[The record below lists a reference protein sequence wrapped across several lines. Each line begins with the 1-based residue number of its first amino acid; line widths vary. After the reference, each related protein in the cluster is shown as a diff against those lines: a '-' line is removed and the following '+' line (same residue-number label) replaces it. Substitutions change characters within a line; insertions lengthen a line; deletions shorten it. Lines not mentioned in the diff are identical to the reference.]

1 MNNKV
6 EFNPDGDKDLCLA
19 IKRERIREIF
29 LAYGFKIE
37 EGAEDL
43 AEFIYTATEA
53 AMRENAIAVRQREL
67 DAQKYRNDP
76 NFRWASEYGTP
87 PEGERMRITADGF
100 TLLVEDGKYWIFTP
114 PPLTPNDLKNITTIR
129 TGGTE

>member
-6 EFNPDGDKDLCLA
+6 ELNPDGDKDLCLA

-37 EGAEDL
+37 DGAEDL

-67 DAQKYRNDP
+67 DAKKYCNNP
-76 NFRWASEYGTP
+76 NFREAVEYGLPTDA
-87 PEGERMRITADGF
+87 GERMRITSDGR
-100 TLLVEDGKYWIFTP
+100 TLYAEDGKYWIFTP
-114 PPLTPNDLKNITTIR
+114 PPLEPNKLKNLTTFR
-129 TGGTE
+129 TGG